1 MGTSYAQSAQIRNIR
16 RKMTEIMSRE
26 GANCDL
32 HTLVQTKLITELI
45 GREITK
51 ATEGVYPL
59 QNVMIRKVKMLKAPK
74 TDITKLME
82 LHGGVD
88 SVKDLGKPMERE
100 EEETVEK
107 TE

>member
-1 MGTSYAQSAQIRNIR
+1 MQ
-16 RKMTEIMSRE
+16 
-26 GANCDL
+26 
-32 HTLVQTKLITELI
+32 
-45 GREITK
+45 
-51 ATEGVYPL
+51 GVYPL

-88 SVKDLGKPMERE
+88 SVKDLGKPMERDE
-100 EEETVEK
+100 EEETVETK